1 LRVLSL
7 TAEVAGWHDSAA
19 RRKATE
25 ARVEHP
31 SGGKSC
37 AIRRS
42 DDEELHIV
50 EGKVK
55 TDGEPQR
62 ACPQHGVAQEQTQRD
77 KCDHVP
83 DRSRSLVR
91 GEQLEMAADF
101 GGSTGYS
108 PRFTHV
114 LSVTKSSARSQ
125 IFDRWASMCLTPDIS
140 PMSSRFTADVSTS
153 MWRRTKSDRGIGTT
167 NAVDSNVL
175 IRLLLRNGILGIL

>member
-1 LRVLSL
+1 VPST
-7 TAEVAGWHDSAA
+7 TAGQP
-19 RRKATE
+19 RRAIE

-62 ACPQHGVAQEQTQRD
+62 ACPLHGVAHEQTQRD

-83 DRSRSLVR
+83 DVFTLLEENSVR
-91 GEQLEMAADF
+91 QQ
-101 GGSTGYS
+101 
-108 PRFTHV
+108 R
-114 LSVTKSSARSQ
+114 
-125 IFDRWASMCLTPDIS
+125 
-140 PMSSRFTADVSTS
+140 
-153 MWRRTKSDRGIGTT
+153 
-167 NAVDSNVL
+167 
-175 IRLLLRNGILGIL
+175 